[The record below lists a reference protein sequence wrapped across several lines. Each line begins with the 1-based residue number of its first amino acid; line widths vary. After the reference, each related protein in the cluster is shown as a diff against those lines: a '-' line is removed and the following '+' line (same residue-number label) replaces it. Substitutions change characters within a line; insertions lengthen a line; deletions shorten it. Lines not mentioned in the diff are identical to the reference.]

1 MLFKDFFPIDQL
13 IQETINK
20 LDKIKKTEQLAIRDD
35 WINFRDDL
43 IDLPLVLK

>member
-20 LDKIKKTEQLAIRDD
+20 LDKIKKQ
-35 WINFRDDL
+35 NN
-43 IDLPLVLK
+43 LPLEMIESILEMI